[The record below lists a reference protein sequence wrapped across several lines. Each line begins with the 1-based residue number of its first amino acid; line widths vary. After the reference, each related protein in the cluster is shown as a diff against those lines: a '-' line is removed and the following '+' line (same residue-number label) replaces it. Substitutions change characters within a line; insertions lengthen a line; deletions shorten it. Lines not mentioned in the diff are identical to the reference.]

1 MLFIIVGILAAFNWL
16 IIIRKIRMGRG
27 LDASLDIGFM
37 VAFTYLFGGAG
48 QGGMVVA
55 MTASAVVSV
64 VLLNTPFDFD
74 DDDEDEEELVNVP
87 TPTLKDLKA

>member
-1 MLFIIVGILAAFNWL
+1 MLAIIVGLITAFNFL
-16 IIIRKIRMGRG
+16 IIIRKIRMGRSTDAA
-27 LDASLDIGFM
+27 LDVGFIIS
-37 VAFTYLFGGAG
+37 FTWLFGDTG
-48 QGGMVVA
+48 QLGMVVA

-74 DDDEDEEELVNVP
+74 DDDNEEEELVNVP